1 MRVIYSYNTFGGKRF
16 PSAFDMKL
24 AKLSVT
30 SLRASTDY
38 EPYLYTD
45 LRGKDIFAELFDMDY
60 INVVDFEFQNPEYW
74 NTGKLEVYAKQKEPF
89 LHVDF
94 DTCFMKG
101 FTIPEGDIITEKLR
115 DYELTEDLQYFGYCL
130 PNPKKLICSG
140 LIDFKFPTIG
150 ESLYLH
156 IRFSSRAFLKKPSF
170 DKLVSME
177 EFALSQYVE
186 NAFVTVKELDPR
198 YFAHLQGEHKQE
210 RFGKIIDDLCRM
222 YNIK

>member
-1 MRVIYSYNTFGGKRF
+1 MRIIYSYNTFGGKRF
-16 PSAFDMKL
+16 PTAFDMRL

-60 INVVDFEFQNPEYW
+60 INVVDFEFQNQEYW

-130 PNPKKLICSG
+130 PKPKKLICSG
-140 LIDFKFPTIG
+140 LIGFKFPTIC
-150 ESLYLH
+150 ECLYLH
-156 IRFSSRAFLKKPSF
+156 IKFSSRAFLKKPSF
-170 DKLVSME
+170 DMLVSME

-198 YFAHLQGEHKQE
+198 YFAHFQGENKQE
-210 RFGKIIDDLCRM
+210 RFGKIIDNLCKM
-222 YNIK
+222 YGI

>member
-1 MRVIYSYNTFGGKRF
+1 MRIIYSYNTFGGKRF
-16 PSAFDMKL
+16 PSAFDMRL

-30 SLRASTDY
+30 SLRESTDY

-60 INVVDFEFQNPEYW
+60 INVVDFEFKNPEYW

-115 DYELTEDLQYFGYCL
+115 DYELTEDLQYFGLCL
-130 PNPKKLICSG
+130 PKPKKLICSG
-140 LIDFKFPTIG
+140 LLGFDFDEACET
-150 ESLYLH
+150 LYLN
-156 IRFSSRAFLKKPSF
+156 IKFSSRAFVENPSF

-177 EFALSQYVE
+177 EYALSQYAEKYDINV
-186 NAFVTVKELDPR
+186 VELDPR
-198 YFAHLQGEHKQE
+198 YFAHFQGEHKQE
-210 RFGKIIDDLCRM
+210 RFGKIIDNLCKM
-222 YNIK
+222 YGI